1 MTIREAHLSRSTET
15 REFDAAT
22 MRKVSKRLI
31 PFLFVLYVAAYLDRI
46 NIGFAQLQ
54 MKGAMGFSDTVY
66 GLGTGIFFI
75 GYCLFEVPSNLILAR
90 TGARVWIARIMIT
103 WGLISSA
110 MVIVRTPGSF
120 YALRF
125 LLGVAEAGFFPG
137 VIYYMSGWFPPAAR
151 AAAVARFMTA
161 IALSGIVGGPLSG
174 ALFTLDGMAG
184 LAGWQWIFLA
194 EGIPSLVLGV
204 TTLLFLT
211 DQPEKAQWLSPAER
225 EHLAAM
231 MRAEADDVTRQGHVS
246 VRHAL
251 LHPTVWRLSLLSFT
265 LQVGLY
271 SVSFWLPQIVKSF
284 SGLDNVTVA
293 IVSAIPYLVAA
304 VAMVMVGGHSDRS
317 RERCLHIGG
326 AALIGAIGIAA
337 TAYADSPVPGLI
349 ALSVAAAGIFSSFPV
364 FWSLPTAFLSGT
376 AAAGAIALI
385 NSLGSLGGFVGPYL
399 IGFARDATGGFKG
412 SLLTIAG
419 ILLCGAAL
427 AVGLRRSPANVEA
440 SMGVSPNTM

>member
-1 MTIREAHLSRSTET
+1 MTIREAHLARSTEM

-22 MRKVSKRLI
+22 MRKVSRRLI
-31 PFLFVLYVAAYLDRI
+31 PFLFALYVAAYLDRI

-54 MKGAMGFSDTVY
+54 MKGALGFSDTVY

-75 GYCLFEVPSNLILAR
+75 GYFLFEVPSNLILAR

-103 WGLISSA
+103 WGAISSA
-110 MVIVRTPGSF
+110 MVIVRTPESF

-137 VIYYMSGWFPPAAR
+137 VIYYMSGWFPAAAR

-211 DQPEKAQWLSPAER
+211 DRPEKAQWLSPAER

-284 SGLDNVTVA
+284 SGFDNVTVA
-293 IVSAIPYLVAA
+293 IVSAIPYVVAGG
-304 VAMVMVGGHSDRS
+304 AMVMVGGHSDRS

-326 AALIGAIGIAA
+326 AALIGAIGIAT
-337 TAYADSPVPGLI
+337 TAYVDSPVPGLI

-399 IGFARDATGGFKG
+399 IGYIRDATGGFKG

-440 SMGVSPNTM
+440 RMGVSPKTI